1 MKNNKGFTLIE
12 LIAVVVIL
20 AVLMMLAVPNVV
32 ATINKN
38 KKEAFLEDAKKFR
51 AAVEAKLVS
60 DTSIKLPNTDSVIVF
75 TLDKVGKA
83 EIEESPYGTKYSTK
97 YSFVAVTKQS
107 KEVIVNGPSG
117 AEHKY
122 FNELAYYVHLITCA
136 TDDCSDSSIESRYGI
151 NLREVDEL
159 NNSKR
164 FEHVVQAD
172 AVDIPTNITE
182 YVNSRLPGKTVNIYS
197 K

>member
-38 KKEAFLEDAKKFR
+38 KKEAFLEDAKKFK

-60 DTSIKLPNTDSVIVF
+60 DTSIKLPNSDSVIVF

-97 YSFVAVTKQS
+97 YSFVAVTKEP
-107 KEVIVNGPSG
+107 KTVVVNDTNGTQQ
-117 AEHKY
+117 KT
-122 FNELAYYVHLITCA
+122 FNELVYYVHLITCT
-136 TDDCSDSSIESRYGI
+136 TDDCSDSNIESRYG
-151 NLREVDEL
+151 LDFHVVDDL
-159 NNSKR
+159 NDNQR
-164 FEHVVQAD
+164 FNYIVQAD
-172 AVDIPTNITE
+172 SVIVPSNITE
-182 YVNSRLPGKTVNIYS
+182 YVNSKLPGKTVNVYS

>member
-60 DTSIKLPNTDSVIVF
+60 DTSIKLPNADSVIVF
-75 TLDKVGKA
+75 TLDKVGKV

-97 YSFVAVTKQS
+97 YSFVAVTKQP
-107 KEVIVNGPSG
+107 KEVVVNDPSG
-117 AEHKY
+117 THRITS
-122 FNELAYYVHLITCA
+122 NELTYYVHLVTCA
-136 TDDCSDSSIESRYGI
+136 TDDCSDSSVESRYGL
-151 NLREVDEL
+151 NLHTVDDL
-159 NNSKR
+159 NTSQR
-164 FEHVVQAD
+164 FNYIVQAD
-172 AVDIPTNITE
+172 SVVIPNNIPE
-182 YVNSRLPGKTVNIYS
+182 YVNTVLPGKTVNVYS

>member
-60 DTSIKLPNTDSVIVF
+60 DTSIKLPNADSVIVF
-75 TLDKVGKA
+75 TLDKVGKV

-97 YSFVAVTKQS
+97 YSFVAVTKQP
-107 KEVIVNGPSG
+107 KEVVVNDPSG
-117 AEHKY
+117 THRITS
-122 FNELAYYVHLITCA
+122 NELTYYVHLVTCA
-136 TDDCSDSSIESRYGI
+136 TDDCSDSSVESRYGL
-151 NLREVDEL
+151 NLRTVDDL
-159 NNSKR
+159 NTSQR
-164 FEHVVQAD
+164 FNYIVQAD
-172 AVDIPTNITE
+172 SVVIPNNIPE
-182 YVNSRLPGKTVNIYS
+182 YVNTVLPGKTVNVYS

>member
-38 KKEAFLEDAKKFR
+38 KKEAFIEDAKKFR

-60 DTSIKLPNTDSVIVF
+60 DTSIKLPNADSVIVF
-75 TLDKVGKA
+75 TLEKVGKV

-97 YSFVAVTKQS
+97 YSFVAVTKQP
-107 KEVIVNGPSG
+107 KEVVVNDPSG
-117 AEHKY
+117 THRITS
-122 FNELAYYVHLITCA
+122 NELTYYVHLVTCA
-136 TDDCSDSSIESRYGI
+136 TDDCSDSSVESRYGL
-151 NLREVDEL
+151 NLRTVDDL
-159 NNSKR
+159 NNSQR
-164 FEHVVQAD
+164 FNYIVQAD
-172 AVDIPTNITE
+172 SVVIPNNIPE
-182 YVNSRLPGKTVNIYS
+182 FVNTVLPGKTVNVYS

>member
-38 KKEAFLEDAKKFR
+38 KKEAFIEDAKKFR

-60 DTSIKLPNTDSVIVF
+60 DTSIKLPNADSVIVF
-75 TLDKVGKA
+75 TLDKVGKV

-97 YSFVAVTKQS
+97 YSFVAVTKQP
-107 KEVIVNGPSG
+107 KEVVVNDPSG
-117 AEHKY
+117 THRITS
-122 FNELAYYVHLITCA
+122 NELTYYVHLVTCA
-136 TDDCSDSSIESRYGI
+136 TDDCSDSSVESRYGL
-151 NLREVDEL
+151 NLRTVDDL
-159 NNSKR
+159 NNSQR
-164 FEHVVQAD
+164 FNYIVQAD
-172 AVDIPTNITE
+172 SVVIPNNIPE
-182 YVNSRLPGKTVNIYS
+182 FVNTVLPGKTVNVYS

>member
-38 KKEAFLEDAKKFR
+38 KKEAFIEDAKKFR

-60 DTSIKLPNTDSVIVF
+60 DTSIKLPNADSVIVF

-97 YSFVAVTKQS
+97 YSFVAVTKQL
-107 KEVIVNGPSG
+107 EEHVVVNG
-117 AEHKY
+117 EDKKL
-122 FNELAYYVHLITCA
+122 NKLAYYVNLITCA
-136 TDDCSDSSIESRYGI
+136 TDDCTDSSIESRYGI
-151 NLREVDEL
+151 NLEEVDNL
-159 NNSKR
+159 NNNER
-164 FEHVVQAD
+164 FDKVLQAD
-172 AVDIPTNITE
+172 SVVVPTNISE
-182 YVNSRLPGKTVNIYS
+182 YVNSRFPGKTVNIYS